1 MTFIEYLKYRLQ
13 EPLPGF
19 EAHIKMAPS
28 VDDKPFRN
36 FTPSDNFKS
45 SSVLVLLIDSVN
57 PEVLL
62 TLRSSIIK
70 SHSGQISF
78 PGGRAEKNETP
89 IQTAIRETFE
99 ETGIIIKEKHIIGQL
114 SKLFVP
120 PSNNLIQP
128 VIAYLDSK
136 PELHINPDEVEE
148 TFYISLESIS
158 NDNLLK
164 TEKKMLDKYL
174 VDFPFWDVHSTTPL
188 WGATAMILSEL
199 VDLYKSWKNNTINNI
214 A

>member
-1 MTFIEYLKYRLQ
+1 MTFIEHLKYRLK

-19 EAHIKMAPS
+19 EAHIKLAPS

-45 SSVLVLLIDSVN
+45 SSVLVLLINSIN
-57 PEVLL
+57 PEILL
-62 TLRSSIIK
+62 TLRSSNIK

-78 PGGRAEKNETP
+78 PGGRAENNETP
-89 IQTAIRETFE
+89 IETAIRETFE
-99 ETGIIIKEKHIIGQL
+99 ETGVIIKEKQVVGQL

-148 TFYISLESIS
+148 TFYISLESIT

-164 TEKKMLDKYL
+164 TEKRMLDKYL
-174 VDFPFWDVHSTTPL
+174 VDFPFWNVHSTTPL